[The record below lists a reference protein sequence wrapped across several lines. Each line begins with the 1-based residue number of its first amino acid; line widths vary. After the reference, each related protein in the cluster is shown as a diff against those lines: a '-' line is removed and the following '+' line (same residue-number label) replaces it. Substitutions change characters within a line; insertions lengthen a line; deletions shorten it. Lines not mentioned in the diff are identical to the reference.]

1 MEKVYWTS
9 RRVGFFSKE
18 VEAGWTYKL
27 KNKESKIYETR
38 LEAENALLLETLV
51 NSGKLD
57 NKGYQKP

>member
-9 RRVGFFSKE
+9 RRIRFFSRE

-38 LEAENALLLETLV
+38 LEAENALLLETLI
-51 NSGKLD
+51 NSRKLD
-57 NKGYQKP
+57 NKGYLK

>member
-1 MEKVYWTS
+1 VEKVYWTS
-9 RRVGFFSKE
+9 RRIRFFSRE

-38 LEAENALLLETLV
+38 LEAENALLLETLI

-57 NKGYQKP
+57 NKGYLK